1 MSLRLPR
8 WLRLVLFVLALCLAI
23 GLGLKAI
30 QVASKPATLK
40 LAVGSFDGE
49 AVRVMTAIGSRMAA
63 TGAGVRITIVDKG
76 SPTAAAEA
84 FAAGEADLAVVRADS
99 EELAHA
105 RTVVQLT
112 NLILIIAV
120 PANSPIKSVGDLKG
134 KTVGVVG
141 LESNRRLLAT
151 LAQNYGF
158 AQGSVQFVDVPL
170 DQLVEASRSKK
181 HHAAIFAAPLAEK
194 YIALVRSFFPAGAK
208 IQARVLEIESAEAI
222 ALSTKY
228 YESFDLPKG
237 ALRGA
242 PPLPDDAISTLR
254 VPLYLVAGEKVSAD
268 AVSALAKA
276 IMDIR
281 RELIADTPLLA
292 QIAAPDDEK
301 NAAIPIHPGA
311 KTFFSG
317 EEKTWSDK
325 YGDWLFYGTLLLGM
339 LGSFVA
345 GLWKF
350 LTGDDG
356 KQTTDFAQ
364 RLSSLIERSRK
375 ASNESDI
382 DQIDRETDELIGA
395 YLKAHAAGQVDTD
408 QSATLNLM
416 IGHLQN
422 AIDRRSR
429 TIRERRAG
437 GLARG

>member
-1 MSLRLPR
+1 
-8 WLRLVLFVLALCLAI
+8 
-23 GLGLKAI
+23 
-30 QVASKPATLK
+30 
-40 LAVGSFDGE
+40 
-49 AVRVMTAIGSRMAA
+49 
-63 TGAGVRITIVDKG
+63 
-76 SPTAAAEA
+76 
-84 FAAGEADLAVVRADS
+84 
-99 EELAHA
+99 
-105 RTVVQLT
+105 
-112 NLILIIAV
+112 
-120 PANSPIKSVGDLKG
+120 
-134 KTVGVVG
+134 
-141 LESNRRLLAT
+141 
-151 LAQNYGF
+151 
-158 AQGSVQFVDVPL
+158 
-170 DQLVEASRSKK
+170 
-181 HHAAIFAAPLAEK
+181 
-194 YIALVRSFFPAGAK
+194 
-208 IQARVLEIESAEAI
+208 
-222 ALSTKY
+222 
-228 YESFDLPKG
+228 LPKG